1 MHLKKQSL
9 LEALNRL
16 YESQYQLSTTS
27 KRSHDIQLKLEEA
40 LSVYHLTSKT
50 ESYCFN
56 NYFIFPTHVKVK
68 QKRRK
73 TGSCID
79 LKERRTFLEL
89 ADTFS
94 PTGILLVL

>member
-27 KRSHDIQLKLEEA
+27 KLKLEEA

-73 TGSCID
+73 TGFCID